1 MNSLQ
6 TNRNLLLAIGCLTTS
21 ALLFSIM
28 GICIRYASHTVDNY
42 TIVFFRNV
50 VGLILFLPFIFKQ
63 GIGFVKTEKLWM
75 HTWRSIVGLAAMYGF
90 FYAIAHLKL
99 SNAMVFTYSS
109 PIFIPVIAWLFLKE
123 KITIAML
130 CAAVLGFIGV
140 FFVAKPDQG
149 LLNWISVIGIAS
161 SLLASMAFV
170 TVRALT
176 QTEPPERIVF
186 YFCLI
191 GSALSVIPMFWMWRT
206 YHVKELF
213 FLIGAGMLA
222 NVSQIFM
229 SHAYR
234 LAPAGQI
241 APVNYMAIIFAGVWG
256 FLLWDEVPDLYSVI
270 GFCIILLAI
279 LLFLAAFIG
288 KLLGIFIMVPMG
300 KLNSREAWVI
310 GIGLNARLSTEI
322 IVAKLLF
329 DAGLIDYH
337 LFTALIAASS
347 LSTLI
352 VPLWFTF
359 LVRRWGIH
367 LSQGSAG
374 A

>member
-1 MNSLQ
+1 MNSHQ
-6 TNRNLLLAIGCLTTS
+6 ADRNLFLAIGCLTIS
-21 ALLFSIM
+21 ALLFSVM
-28 GICIRYASHTVDNY
+28 GICIRYASHSVDNY

-63 GIGFVKTEKLWM
+63 GTGFVKTEKLWM

-109 PIFIPVIAWLFLKE
+109 PIFIPLIAWLFLKE
-123 KITIAML
+123 KITIAMI

-140 FFVAKPDQG
+140 FCVAKPDQG

-191 GSALSVIPMFWMWRT
+191 GSALSVIPMFWVWRP
-206 YHVKELF
+206 YHLQELL
-213 FLIGAGMLA
+213 FLIGAGILA

-256 FLLWDEVPDLYSVI
+256 FLLWNEVPDLYSVI

-279 LLFLAAFIG
+279 LLC
-288 KLLGIFIMVPMG
+288 
-300 KLNSREAWVI
+300 S
-310 GIGLNARLSTEI
+310 
-322 IVAKLLF
+322 
-329 DAGLIDYH
+329 
-337 LFTALIAASS
+337 
-347 LSTLI
+347 
-352 VPLWFTF
+352 PLTQ
-359 LVRRWGIH
+359 RQRKMI
-367 LSQGSAG
+367 QR
-374 A
+374 

>member
-75 HTWRSIVGLAAMYGF
+75 HSWRSIVGLAAMYGF

-123 KITIAML
+123 KITIAMI

-140 FFVAKPDQG
+140 FCVAKPDQG

-191 GSALSVIPMFWMWRT
+191 GSALSVIPMFWVWRP
-206 YHVKELF
+206 YHLQELL
-213 FLIGAGMLA
+213 FLIGAGILA

-256 FLLWDEVPDLYSVI
+256 FFLWQETPDFYSLF
-270 GFCIILLAI
+270 GFGLILLAI
-279 LLFLAAFIG
+279 ILCS
-288 KLLGIFIMVPMG
+288 P
-300 KLNSREAWVI
+300 
-310 GIGLNARLSTEI
+310 
-322 IVAKLLF
+322 
-329 DAGLIDYH
+329 
-337 LFTALIAASS
+337 
-347 LSTLI
+347 
-352 VPLWFTF
+352 
-359 LVRRWGIH
+359 
-367 LSQGSAG
+367 LSQRQRKSL
-374 A
+374 

>member
-1 MNSLQ
+1 MNSHQ
-6 TNRNLLLAIGCLTTS
+6 ADRNLFLAIGCLTIS
-21 ALLFSIM
+21 ALLFSVM
-28 GICIRYASHTVDNY
+28 GICIRYASHSVDNY

-63 GIGFVKTEKLWM
+63 GTGFVKTEKLWM

-123 KITIAML
+123 KITIAMI

-140 FFVAKPDQG
+140 FCVAKPDQG

-191 GSALSVIPMFWMWRT
+191 GSALSVIPMFWVWRP
-206 YHVKELF
+206 YHLQELL
-213 FLIGAGMLA
+213 FLIGAGILA

-279 LLFLAAFIG
+279 LLC
-288 KLLGIFIMVPMG
+288 
-300 KLNSREAWVI
+300 S
-310 GIGLNARLSTEI
+310 
-322 IVAKLLF
+322 
-329 DAGLIDYH
+329 
-337 LFTALIAASS
+337 
-347 LSTLI
+347 
-352 VPLWFTF
+352 PLTQ
-359 LVRRWGIH
+359 RQRKMI
-367 LSQGSAG
+367 QR
-374 A
+374 

>member
-1 MNSLQ
+1 MNSHQ
-6 TNRNLLLAIGCLTTS
+6 ADRNLFLAIGCLTIS
-21 ALLFSIM
+21 ALLFSVM
-28 GICIRYASHTVDNY
+28 GICIRYASHSVDNY

-123 KITIAML
+123 KITIAMI

-140 FFVAKPDQG
+140 FCVAKPDQG

-191 GSALSVIPMFWMWRT
+191 GSTLSVIPMFWVWRP
-206 YHVKELF
+206 YHLQELL
-213 FLIGAGMLA
+213 FLIGAGILA

-256 FLLWDEVPDLYSVI
+256 FLLWNEVPDLYSVI

-279 LLFLAAFIG
+279 LLCSPLTQRQR
-288 KLLGIFIMVPMG
+288 K
-300 KLNSREAWVI
+300 
-310 GIGLNARLSTEI
+310 I
-322 IVAKLLF
+322 IQ
-329 DAGLIDYH
+329 
-337 LFTALIAASS
+337 
-347 LSTLI
+347 
-352 VPLWFTF
+352 
-359 LVRRWGIH
+359 R
-367 LSQGSAG
+367 
-374 A
+374 

>member
-1 MNSLQ
+1 MNSHQ
-6 TNRNLLLAIGCLTTS
+6 ADRNLFLAIGCLTIS
-21 ALLFSIM
+21 ALLFSVM
-28 GICIRYASHTVDNY
+28 GICIRYASHSVDNY

-63 GIGFVKTEKLWM
+63 GTGFVKTEKLWM

-123 KITIAML
+123 KITIAMI

-140 FFVAKPDQG
+140 FCVAKPDQG

-191 GSALSVIPMFWMWRT
+191 GSALSVIPMFWVWRP
-206 YHVKELF
+206 YHLQELL
-213 FLIGAGMLA
+213 FLIGAGILA

-256 FLLWDEVPDLYSVI
+256 FLLWNEVPDLYSVI

-279 LLFLAAFIG
+279 LLC
-288 KLLGIFIMVPMG
+288 
-300 KLNSREAWVI
+300 S
-310 GIGLNARLSTEI
+310 
-322 IVAKLLF
+322 
-329 DAGLIDYH
+329 
-337 LFTALIAASS
+337 
-347 LSTLI
+347 
-352 VPLWFTF
+352 PLTQ
-359 LVRRWGIH
+359 RQRKMI
-367 LSQGSAG
+367 QR
-374 A
+374 

>member
-1 MNSLQ
+1 MHRLSTACAMDSLQ
-6 TNRNLLLAIGCLTTS
+6 TNRHLLLAIGCLTTS
-21 ALLFSIM
+21 AFLFSIM

-42 TIVFFRNV
+42 TIVFFRNL

-63 GIGFVKTEKLWM
+63 GTEFVKTEKLWM

-109 PIFIPVIAWLFLKE
+109 PIFIPLIAWLFLKE
-123 KITIAML
+123 KITTAML

-140 FFVAKPDQG
+140 FCVAKPDQG
-149 LLNWISVIGIAS
+149 LLNWISIIGISS

-191 GSALSVIPMFWMWRT
+191 GSLLSVIPMFWVWRP
-206 YHVKELF
+206 YQLQELF
-213 FLIGAGMLA
+213 FLIGAGILA

-241 APVNYMAIIFAGVWG
+241 APVNYVAIIFAGLWG
-256 FLLWDEVPDLYSVI
+256 FLLWNEVPDLYSVI
-270 GFCIILLAI
+270 GFGIILSAI
-279 LLFLAAFIG
+279 LLCSPLTQRR
-288 KLLGIFIMVPMG
+288 KLL
-300 KLNSREAWVI
+300 K
-310 GIGLNARLSTEI
+310 
-322 IVAKLLF
+322 
-329 DAGLIDYH
+329 
-337 LFTALIAASS
+337 
-347 LSTLI
+347 
-352 VPLWFTF
+352 
-359 LVRRWGIH
+359 
-367 LSQGSAG
+367 
-374 A
+374 

>member
-75 HTWRSIVGLAAMYGF
+75 HSWRSIVGLAAMYGF

-140 FFVAKPDQG
+140 FCVAKPDQG

-206 YHVKELF
+206 YHVKELL
-213 FLIGAGMLA
+213 FLIGAGILA

-279 LLFLAAFIG
+279 LLC
-288 KLLGIFIMVPMG
+288 
-300 KLNSREAWVI
+300 S
-310 GIGLNARLSTEI
+310 
-322 IVAKLLF
+322 
-329 DAGLIDYH
+329 
-337 LFTALIAASS
+337 
-347 LSTLI
+347 
-352 VPLWFTF
+352 PLTQ
-359 LVRRWGIH
+359 RQKKMIQR
-367 LSQGSAG
+367 
-374 A
+374 

>member
-1 MNSLQ
+1 MNSHQ
-6 TNRNLLLAIGCLTTS
+6 ADRNLFLAIGCLTIS
-21 ALLFSIM
+21 ALLFSVM
-28 GICIRYASHTVDNY
+28 GICIRYASHSVDNY

-63 GIGFVKTEKLWM
+63 GTGFVKTEKLWM

-123 KITIAML
+123 KITIARI

-140 FFVAKPDQG
+140 FCVAKPDQG

-191 GSALSVIPMFWMWRT
+191 GSALSVIPMFWVWRP
-206 YHVKELF
+206 YHLQELL
-213 FLIGAGMLA
+213 FLIGAGILA

-234 LAPAGQI
+234 LAPAGKI
-241 APVNYMAIIFAGVWG
+241 APVNYMAIIFAGIWG
-256 FLLWDEVPDLYSVI
+256 YLLWQETPDIYSII
-270 GFCIILLAI
+270 GFGIILLAI
-279 LLFLAAFIG
+279 ILC
-288 KLLGIFIMVPMG
+288 
-300 KLNSREAWVI
+300 S
-310 GIGLNARLSTEI
+310 
-322 IVAKLLF
+322 
-329 DAGLIDYH
+329 
-337 LFTALIAASS
+337 
-347 LSTLI
+347 
-352 VPLWFTF
+352 PLT
-359 LVRRWGIH
+359 
-367 LSQGSAG
+367 QKPN
-374 A
+374 

>member
-1 MNSLQ
+1 MDAQ
-6 TNRNLLLAIGCLTTS
+6 PTNRNLMMAIGCLTLS
-21 ALLFSIM
+21 ALLFSVM

-63 GIGFVKTEKLWM
+63 GTSFVKTEKLWM

-109 PIFIPVIAWLFLKE
+109 PIFIPLIAWLFLKE
-123 KITIAML
+123 KITTAML
-130 CAAVLGFIGV
+130 CAAGLGFIGV
-140 FFVAKPDQG
+140 FCVAKPDQG
-149 LLNWISVIGIAS
+149 LLNWISIVGISS

-186 YFCLI
+186 YFCFI
-191 GSALSVIPMFWMWRT
+191 GSLLSVIPMFWVWRP
-206 YHVKELF
+206 YHLQELL
-213 FLIGAGMLA
+213 FLIGAGILA

-241 APVNYMAIIFAGVWG
+241 APVNYIAIIFAGIWG
-256 FLLWDEVPDLYSVI
+256 FLLWNEVPDLYSVI
-270 GFCIILLAI
+270 GFGIILSAI
-279 LLFLAAFIG
+279 LLCS
-288 KLLGIFIMVPMG
+288 P
-300 KLNSREAWVI
+300 
-310 GIGLNARLSTEI
+310 
-322 IVAKLLF
+322 
-329 DAGLIDYH
+329 LIQRSKKSV
-337 LFTALIAASS
+337 L
-347 LSTLI
+347 
-352 VPLWFTF
+352 
-359 LVRRWGIH
+359 
-367 LSQGSAG
+367 
-374 A
+374 

>member
-1 MNSLQ
+1 MDTSQ
-6 TNRNLLLAIGCLTTS
+6 TNRNLFMAIGCLTIS
-21 ALLFSIM
+21 ALLFSVM

-109 PIFIPVIAWLFLKE
+109 PIFIPLIAWLFLKE
-123 KITIAML
+123 KVTTAML
-130 CAAVLGFIGV
+130 CAAGLGFMGV
-140 FFVAKPDQG
+140 FCVAKPDQG
-149 LLNWISVIGIAS
+149 LLNWISIVGISS

-191 GSALSVIPMFWMWRT
+191 GSLLSVIPMFLVWRP
-206 YHVKELF
+206 YHLHELF
-213 FLIGAGMLA
+213 FLIAAGVLA

-241 APVNYMAIIFAGVWG
+241 APVNYIAIIFAGIWG
-256 FLLWDEVPDLYSVI
+256 FLLWNEVPDLYSVI
-270 GFCIILLAI
+270 GFGIILLAI
-279 LLFLAAFIG
+279 LLCS
-288 KLLGIFIMVPMG
+288 P
-300 KLNSREAWVI
+300 
-310 GIGLNARLSTEI
+310 
-322 IVAKLLF
+322 LF
-329 DAGLIDYH
+329 QSKKQ
-337 LFTALIAASS
+337 T
-347 LSTLI
+347 
-352 VPLWFTF
+352 
-359 LVRRWGIH
+359 
-367 LSQGSAG
+367 Q
-374 A
+374 

>member
-140 FFVAKPDQG
+140 FCVAKPDQG

-206 YHVKELF
+206 YHVKELL
-213 FLIGAGMLA
+213 FLIGAGILA

-256 FLLWDEVPDLYSVI
+256 FLLWNEVPDLYSVI

-279 LLFLAAFIG
+279 LLC
-288 KLLGIFIMVPMG
+288 
-300 KLNSREAWVI
+300 S
-310 GIGLNARLSTEI
+310 
-322 IVAKLLF
+322 
-329 DAGLIDYH
+329 
-337 LFTALIAASS
+337 
-347 LSTLI
+347 
-352 VPLWFTF
+352 PLTQ
-359 LVRRWGIH
+359 RQKKMIQR
-367 LSQGSAG
+367 
-374 A
+374 

>member
-1 MNSLQ
+1 MNSHQ
-6 TNRNLLLAIGCLTTS
+6 ADRNLFLAIGCLTIS
-21 ALLFSIM
+21 ALLFSVM
-28 GICIRYASHTVDNY
+28 GICIRYASHSVDNY

-123 KITIAML
+123 KITIAMI

-140 FFVAKPDQG
+140 FCVAKPDQG

-191 GSALSVIPMFWMWRT
+191 GSALSVIPMFWVWRP
-206 YHVKELF
+206 YHLQELL
-213 FLIGAGMLA
+213 FLIGAGILA

-256 FLLWDEVPDLYSVI
+256 FLLWNEVPDLYSVI

-279 LLFLAAFIG
+279 LLCSPLTQRQR
-288 KLLGIFIMVPMG
+288 K
-300 KLNSREAWVI
+300 
-310 GIGLNARLSTEI
+310 I
-322 IVAKLLF
+322 IQ
-329 DAGLIDYH
+329 
-337 LFTALIAASS
+337 
-347 LSTLI
+347 
-352 VPLWFTF
+352 
-359 LVRRWGIH
+359 R
-367 LSQGSAG
+367 
-374 A
+374 

>member
-1 MNSLQ
+1 MNSHQ
-6 TNRNLLLAIGCLTTS
+6 ADRNLFLAIGCLTIS
-21 ALLFSIM
+21 ALLFSVM
-28 GICIRYASHTVDNY
+28 GICIRYASHSVDNY

-63 GIGFVKTEKLWM
+63 GTGFVKTEKLWM

-123 KITIAML
+123 KITIAMI

-140 FFVAKPDQG
+140 FCVAKPDQG

-191 GSALSVIPMFWMWRT
+191 GSALSVIPMFWVWRP
-206 YHVKELF
+206 YHLQELL
-213 FLIGAGMLA
+213 FLIGAGILA
-222 NVSQIFM
+222 NISQIFM

-256 FLLWDEVPDLYSVI
+256 FLLWNEVPDLYSVI

-279 LLFLAAFIG
+279 LLC
-288 KLLGIFIMVPMG
+288 
-300 KLNSREAWVI
+300 S
-310 GIGLNARLSTEI
+310 
-322 IVAKLLF
+322 
-329 DAGLIDYH
+329 
-337 LFTALIAASS
+337 
-347 LSTLI
+347 
-352 VPLWFTF
+352 PLTQ
-359 LVRRWGIH
+359 RQKKMIQR
-367 LSQGSAG
+367 
-374 A
+374 